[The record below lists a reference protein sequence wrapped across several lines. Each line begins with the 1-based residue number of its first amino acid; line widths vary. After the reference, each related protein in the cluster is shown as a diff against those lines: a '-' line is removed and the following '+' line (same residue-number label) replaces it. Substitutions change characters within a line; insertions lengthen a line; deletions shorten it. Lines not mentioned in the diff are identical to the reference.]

1 MYEVVG
7 VPNIVKEY
15 RMEKIRS
22 WPRWLQY
29 GLLSTTAATIFFL
42 VTFLFPSLVLFYL
55 GVIAPP
61 LLLYLLA
68 PSIMPESF
76 ILNII
81 LALGFWFLFGALLGK
96 FIKKFVWAAI
106 IWQAT
111 LLIMGFL
118 AAYFASLAWS

>member
-1 MYEVVG
+1 LYEVVG

>member
-1 MYEVVG
+1 
-7 VPNIVKEY
+7 
-15 RMEKIRS
+15 MEKIRS

-29 GLLSTTAATIFFL
+29 GLLSTTAATILFL
-42 VTFLFPSLVLFYL
+42 ITFLFPSLVLFYL

-61 LLLYLLA
+61 LFLYLLG
-68 PSIMPESF
+68 PSILPESF

-106 IWQAT
+106 IWQAA
-111 LLIMGFL
+111 LIIMGFL